1 VSTTVDPRARLR
13 LWLRLLASTTVM
25 EKAVRRRLRGEFG
38 VSLPRFDVMAALERA
53 PGGLTMGELSRRLMV
68 SNGNA
73 TVLVSGLEGEGMVRR
88 TVSAEDRRSVTV
100 ALTEEGRVAFA
111 GMAAAHAGWVDEL
124 LGGLHDDE
132 VEQLSDLLHRARLQ
146 VEEREGAG

>member
-53 PGGLTMGELSRRLMV
+53 PEGLTMGELSRRLMV

-88 TVSAEDRRSVTV
+88 TVSSEDRRSVTV
-100 ALTEEGRVAFA
+100 ALTDEGRAAFA
-111 GMAAAHAGWVDEL
+111 GMASAHAGWVDDL
-124 LGGLHDDE
+124 LGGLGDDE

-146 VEEREGAG
+146 VEEREGDR

>member
-1 VSTTVDPRARLR
+1 RLR
-13 LWLRLLASTTVM
+13 A
-25 EKAVRRRLRGEFG
+25 EFG

-53 PGGLTMGELSRRLMV
+53 PEGLTMGELSRRLMV

-88 TVSAEDRRSVTV
+88 TVLPEDRRSVTV
-100 ALTEEGRVAFA
+100 TLTDEGRTAFT
-111 GMAAAHAGWVDEL
+111 GMAEAHARWVDDL
-124 LGGLHDDE
+124 LGGLGEDE
-132 VEQLSDLLHRARLQ
+132 VEHLSELLHRARLL